1 MTELEK
7 YRGIYSS
14 KELTWQPYGH
24 ENCGGGAM
32 RFMKDWKFS
41 SLLDV
46 GCGHNEFVKNLRR
59 SHPELHTVG
68 VDFACPGAD
77 LIAPASALPFADKE
91 FDVLTSFDALE
102 HLEPEE
108 VTPSLSEF
116 ARVSRRFCFSICH
129 RASVFLWQGENLHPT
144 VQPESWWIEQIA
156 LAGGRGVQKE
166 GRYLHG
172 EWA

>member
-1 MTELEK
+1 VTELEK
-7 YRGIYSS
+7 YQGIYSS
-14 KELTWQPYGH
+14 PEAQWKPYGH
-24 ENCGGGAM
+24 ENCGAGAM
-32 RFMKDWKFS
+32 AFMRDWQFD

-46 GCGHNEFVKNLRR
+46 GCGHNEFVKNFRKVR
-59 SHPELHTVG
+59 PAIRAIG

-77 LIAPASALPFADKE
+77 LIATASALPFADKT

-108 VTPSLSEF
+108 VAPSLAEF

-144 VQPESWWIEQIA
+144 VQPEAWWIEQIEA
-156 LAGGRGVQKE
+156 TGGREIQKE

-172 EWA
+172 RWT